1 MAGEATHDL
10 SKHGGQ
16 SLSQPE
22 SVLLETGDDAAAI
35 RARLRSVQGKRA
47 LLVVP
52 EGCPGLDSL
61 VDLKLLGRQAIAL
74 DKQVALVTKDRKL
87 KALAQGLGFRTFSSV
102 ERGQRANWERSKPL
116 AHHFFAA
123 STRYRPSAGVKLAP
137 LGSQVLQLGEK
148 IVFSFVFAAM
158 FAILGIILI
167 VFVPTATVTL
177 RPATY
182 PVSTILTI
190 QANPDLESPDFI
202 NLRIPARVLES
213 EIVGSDQLP
222 TTAMRDEPD
231 TRATGEVVFTNR
243 RSQATTVMSD
253 TIVSTSAGT
262 TVRFRTMEEIVLP
275 PRVGGRRRAPIEA
288 VDPGPSGNVPPHT
301 INRVEG
307 PMDRQVNV
315 INTDPTQGGAMSQVT
330 YVTNADKEQL
340 REALL
345 QQLRQ
350 QVYDT
355 LTAGLSEKELLPRES
370 LMAFALSETYDKFPG
385 DAADFLGLHMRAL
398 IRGTRI
404 DIEDAELLGL
414 RMLQLEV
421 REGFQLLPE
430 ETEFQLG
437 EVGEAG
443 YDGTFTFQMTAK
455 GVTWMEIDEA
465 DIREGIGGKAV
476 TQAEEYLSRHFRLAE
491 APTVQVS
498 PAWWPR
504 VPWLFF
510 RISIQV
516 LSQASR
522 VQ

>member
-1 MAGEATHDL
+1 MAGEETCDL
-10 SKHGGQ
+10 RKQGGQ
-16 SLSQPE
+16 GLSEPE
-22 SVLLETGDDAAAI
+22 VVYFEDTDDHGVI
-35 RARLRSVQGKRA
+35 RGRLGSAQGKHV

-52 EGCPGLDSL
+52 KGCPGLDSL
-61 VDLKLLGRQAIAL
+61 VDLKLLGRQVIAL
-74 DKQVALVTKDRKL
+74 GKEVALVTRDRQL
-87 KALAQGLGFRTFSSV
+87 KELARGLGFRTFSSV
-102 ERGQRANWERSKPL
+102 ERGRRASWEGSKRL
-116 AHHFFAA
+116 ARHGFTVSA
-123 STRYRPSAGVKLAP
+123 RYRPSSGPTLAP
-137 LGSQVLQLGEK
+137 VGSETLRLGEK
-148 IVFSFVFAAM
+148 ILFSFIFVAM
-158 FAILGIILI
+158 LALLGFISMVL
-167 VFVPTATVTL
+167 VPGATVTL
-177 RPATY
+177 RPVTY
-182 PVSTILTI
+182 AVSTDLTI
-190 QANPDLESPDFI
+190 QANPDLENLDFI
-202 NLRIPARVLES
+202 NLRVPARVV
-213 EIVGSDQLP
+213 EIEVVGSDQLP